1 MFMNQYTYGL
11 DDLEFISNQIIEN
24 AKSKVLCFYGE
35 MGVGKT
41 TLIKEIVKQ
50 LGSADKV
57 SSPTFS
63 LVNEYEADGKAV
75 YHFDFYRIEHS
86 DEAYQIG
93 LENYLYSDS
102 WCLIEWP
109 DKIKELLPENVN
121 IVEIRQQLDG
131 KRTII
136 I

>member
-1 MFMNQYTYGL
+1 MDQYNYGL
-11 DDLEFISNQIIEN
+11 DELEFISKKIIEN
-24 AKSKVLCFYGE
+24 VKSKILCFYGD

-50 LGSADKV
+50 LGSNDRV

-63 LVNEYEADGKAV
+63 LVNEYQANTEAI
-75 YHFDFYRIEHS
+75 YHFDFYRIEDS

-93 LENYLYSDS
+93 LENYLYSDC

-109 DKIKELLPENVN
+109 DKVKELLPENSTM
-121 IVEIRQQLDG
+121 IDIIQQLSG
-131 KRTII
+131 KRSII
-136 I
+136 IQ

>member
-1 MFMNQYTYGL
+1 MDQFTYGL
-11 DDLEFISNQIIEN
+11 DELEFISKKIIAN
-24 AKSKVLCFYGE
+24 AKNKILCFYGE

-41 TLIKEIVKQ
+41 TLIKEIVNQ
-50 LGSADKV
+50 LGSKDKV

-63 LVNEYEADGKAV
+63 LVNEYEAQGQTI

-93 LENYLYSDS
+93 LESYLYSND

-109 DKIKELLPENVN
+109 DKVKELLPQN
-121 IVEIRQQLDG
+121 ITLIDIKRQLG
-131 KRTII
+131 GERTILI
-136 I
+136 H

>member
-1 MFMNQYTYGL
+1 MNQYTYGFDEL
-11 DDLEFISNQIIEN
+11 GVISKKIIEN

-50 LGSADKV
+50 LGSNDRV

-63 LVNEYEADGKAV
+63 LVNEYQANTKAI
-75 YHFDFYRIEHS
+75 YHFDFYRIEDS

-93 LENYLYSDS
+93 LENYLYSGN

-109 DKIKELLPENVN
+109 DKVKELLPENSTM
-121 IVEIRQQLDG
+121 IDIKQQLSG
-131 KRTII
+131 KRSII
-136 I
+136 IQ